1 MKIEV
6 KDYSKVLRNVSILD
20 SVNITLTSG
29 SIYGLVGKNGCGK
42 TMFLRAI
49 AGLIVPTSGEV
60 LVDGKRLHKDISFPP
75 EMGILIE
82 NPVFLEYLTGL
93 DNLKLLA
100 EIQGIATEESIKAYM
115 QQLGLDPSLRLPVR
129 KYSLG
134 MKQKLGI
141 IQAIME
147 NPKLLILDE
156 PFNALDAESV
166 SKLQEIL
173 LEYKNEGKMIV
184 MTSHHMEEIEKLCD
198 VIVFMEDGK
207 LKVN

>member
-93 DNLKLLA
+93 DNLKMLA
-100 EIQGIATEESIKAYM
+100 EIQGIATEESIKAHM

-156 PFNALDAESV
+156 PFNALDVESV

>member
-1 MKIEV
+1 
-6 KDYSKVLRNVSILD
+6 
-20 SVNITLTSG
+20 
-29 SIYGLVGKNGCGK
+29 
-42 TMFLRAI
+42 
-49 AGLIVPTSGEV
+49 
-60 LVDGKRLHKDISFPP
+60 
-75 EMGILIE
+75 MGILIE

-93 DNLKLLA
+93 DNLKMLA
-100 EIQGIATEESIKAYM
+100 EIQGIATEESIKAHM